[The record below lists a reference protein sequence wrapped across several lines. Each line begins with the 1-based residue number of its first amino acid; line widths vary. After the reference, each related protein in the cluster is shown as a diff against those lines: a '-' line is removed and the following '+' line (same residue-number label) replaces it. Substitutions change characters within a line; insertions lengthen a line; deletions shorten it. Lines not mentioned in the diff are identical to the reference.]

1 MSVYISA
8 SKEYIKIRQT
18 ILDAENQHFL
28 SYVVWNFVVPVV
40 NLAISLRVF
49 KKQKGLFISEDS
61 EQPTDTAEG
70 VSNNRSR
77 LTASVKQEAQLSQ
90 RSRATLRVA

>member
-49 KKQKGLFISEDS
+49 QKK
-61 EQPTDTAEG
+61 TEG
-70 VSNNRSR
+70 FVYFGRQWTTNWHGWGR
-77 LTASVKQEAQLSQ
+77 K
-90 RSRATLRVA
+90 